1 MGNAQENI
9 MFLAKSLR
17 TSRLQLSLFRAIVF
31 VLVTILG
38 STSMGAEA
46 IAPEPGPEE
55 RVSSEASVTQL
66 VEDFAGESR
75 TVDSR
80 PVIRQAAFF
89 QADDIVGIRLETT
102 AKLTWLSISARPGQ
116 IRILFPDAVIPAA
129 VARLRQ
135 LHAFG
140 HPVKTGL
147 LRNTAD
153 GGELILTATEPVVIE
168 SEEVPEGLVLRFVD
182 AQTQTEDAK
191 PSAVPTVRPE
201 PRERPVQDA
210 LETRFPEEEA
220 LFPGMREEYV
230 GTPIS
235 IDMQNAEVEHVLRLI
250 GEVAGYNLILDAGV
264 GGRISMKLDN
274 VPWDQVLD
282 LVLVQRNLGMVVRGN
297 ILRISTIQ
305 QLESERDQR
314 RRAREAAMEA
324 QETIERLE
332 PLQTAYI
339 QINYAT
345 AGEMDARA
353 RPFLSDRGRLSFDPR
368 TNTLILTDSPLRIR
382 QIQGIIDR
390 LDQPERQ
397 VMIEARVV
405 YASDEFQRAIGLR
418 WGGGIE
424 GVTTEYYRG
433 VYGAAGGGIPINQGG
448 VGQTGYLVNTP
459 IAMSPTFGIG
469 GFISKLVGPDMF
481 TLDVQ
486 LQLGELQG
494 ESRTVSSPRI
504 VTLNNSRALIKQGTR
519 VRVNV
524 LDDAGN
530 PQPAFEDAVLEL
542 SVTPQITPDN
552 QLILDLIVKDDVP
565 IGENIDTKSAEA
577 KLIVNNGETI
587 VLGGVFKAAEGQRE
601 NRVPG
606 LASIPGLGALFKSRI
621 TEERKEELLIFIRPS
636 IL

>member
-1 MGNAQENI
+1 MGSAQRSIRIRTRRRLTNRLPRLFCGAI
-9 MFLAKSLR
+9 MFVLM
-17 TSRLQLSLFRAIVF
+17 TVF
-31 VLVTILG
+31 GGASI
-38 STSMGAEA
+38 GAEVVA
-46 IAPEPGPEE
+46 SESLAVEILPP
-55 RVSSEASVTQL
+55 EASVTQP
-66 VEDFAGESR
+66 VDDFAGEPRASGSWPR
-75 TVDSR
+75 
-80 PVIRQAAFF
+80 IRQATFF
-89 QADDIVGIRLETT
+89 QADDVVGIRLEATGE
-102 AKLTWLSISARPGQ
+102 LTWRSVSARPGQ
-116 IRILFPDAVIPAA
+116 IRILLPDAVIQTA
-129 VARLRQ
+129 VARLHQ

-147 LRNTAD
+147 LRNTVD
-153 GGELILTATEPVVIE
+153 GGELILTATGPVVIE
-168 SEEVPEGLVLRFVD
+168 PEEVPEGLILRFVD
-182 AQTQTEDAK
+182 APARTEDAK
-191 PSAVPTVRPE
+191 PSAVPTARPE
-201 PRERPVQDA
+201 SRERPVLDA
-210 LETRFPEEEA
+210 FGTRFTEVEA

-235 IDMQNAEVEHVLRLI
+235 IDLQNAEVEHVLRLI

-282 LVLVQRNLGMVVRGN
+282 LVLVQRNLDMERRGN
-297 ILRISTIQ
+297 IMRISTVQ
-305 QLESERDQR
+305 QMESEREQR
-314 RRAREAAMEA
+314 RRAQEAAMQA

-339 QINYAT
+339 QVNYAT
-345 AGEMDARA
+345 AAEMDARA

-459 IAMSPTFGIG
+459 IAMPPSFGIG
-469 GFISKLVGPDMF
+469 GFISKLMGPDMF

-504 VTLNNSRALIKQGTR
+504 VTLNNSRAVIKQGTR

-530 PQPAFEDAVLEL
+530 PQPDFEDAVLEL
-542 SVTPQITPDN
+542 SVTPQITPDD

>member
-9 MFLAKSLR
+9 IFLAKSLR
-17 TSRLQLSLFRAIVF
+17 TSRLQLSMCRAIVF
-31 VLVTILG
+31 VLVTVFG
-38 STSMGAEA
+38 STSIGAEA
-46 IAPEPGPEE
+46 IAPEPVPEE
-55 RVSSEASVTQL
+55 IVSAEGSVTQL
-66 VEDFAGESR
+66 VEDFVGESR
-75 TVDSR
+75 TIDSR

-89 QADDIVGIRLETT
+89 QADDVVGIRLEATGE
-102 AKLTWLSISARPGQ
+102 LTWRSVSARPGQ
-116 IRILFPDAVIPAA
+116 IRILFPDVVIPAA
-129 VARLRQ
+129 VARLHQ

-147 LRNTAD
+147 LRNTDD
-153 GGELILTATEPVVIE
+153 GGELILTATGPIVIE
-168 SEEVPEGLVLRFVD
+168 PEKVPEGLVLRFVD
-182 AQTQTEDAK
+182 AQAQTEDAK
-191 PSAVPTVRPE
+191 PSPVPTARPE
-201 PRERPVQDA
+201 PRERPVQDTM
-210 LETRFPEEEA
+210 ETRFPEEEA

-235 IDMQNAEVEHVLRLI
+235 IDLQNAEVEHVLRLI

-282 LVLVQRNLGMVVRGN
+282 LVLAQRNLGMVVRGN
-297 ILRISTIQ
+297 ILRISTAQ
-305 QLESERDQR
+305 QLESEREQR
-314 RRAREAAMEA
+314 RRAREASMQA

-345 AGEMDARA
+345 AAEMDART

-459 IAMSPTFGIG
+459 IAMPPSFGIG
-469 GFISKLVGPDMF
+469 GFISKLMGPDMF

-504 VTLNNSRALIKQGTR
+504 VTLNNSRAVIKQGTR

-530 PQPAFEDAVLEL
+530 PQPDFEDAVLEL
-542 SVTPQITPDN
+542 SVTPQITPDD
-552 QLILDLIVKDDVP
+552 QLILDLVVKDDVP
-565 IGENIDTKSAEA
+565 FGDDIDTKSAEA

-587 VLGGVFKAAEGQRE
+587 VLGGVFKAAEGHRE

-606 LASIPGLGALFKSRI
+606 LASIPGLGNLFKSRI
-621 TEERKEELLIFIRPS
+621 SEERKEELLIFIRPS

>member
-1 MGNAQENI
+1 M
-9 MFLAKSLR
+9 
-17 TSRLQLSLFRAIVF
+17 
-31 VLVTILG
+31 
-38 STSMGAEA
+38 
-46 IAPEPGPEE
+46 
-55 RVSSEASVTQL
+55 
-66 VEDFAGESR
+66 
-75 TVDSR
+75 
-80 PVIRQAAFF
+80 
-89 QADDIVGIRLETT
+89 
-102 AKLTWLSISARPGQ
+102 
-116 IRILFPDAVIPAA
+116 
-129 VARLRQ
+129 
-135 LHAFG
+135 
-140 HPVKTGL
+140 
-147 LRNTAD
+147 
-153 GGELILTATEPVVIE
+153 
-168 SEEVPEGLVLRFVD
+168 
-182 AQTQTEDAK
+182 
-191 PSAVPTVRPE
+191 
-201 PRERPVQDA
+201 
-210 LETRFPEEEA
+210 
-220 LFPGMREEYV
+220 
-230 GTPIS
+230 
-235 IDMQNAEVEHVLRLI
+235 LRLI

-282 LVLVQRNLGMVVRGN
+282 LVLAQRNLGMVVRGN
-297 ILRISTIQ
+297 ILRISTAQ
-305 QLESERDQR
+305 QLESEREQR
-314 RRAREAAMEA
+314 RRAREASMQA

-345 AGEMDARA
+345 AAEMDART

-459 IAMSPTFGIG
+459 IAMPPSFGIG
-469 GFISKLVGPDMF
+469 GFISKLMGPDMF

-504 VTLNNSRALIKQGTR
+504 VTLNNSRAVIKQGTR

-530 PQPAFEDAVLEL
+530 PQPDFEDAVLEL
-542 SVTPQITPDN
+542 SVTPQITPDD
-552 QLILDLIVKDDVP
+552 QLILDLVVKDDVP
-565 IGENIDTKSAEA
+565 FGDDIDTKSAEA

-587 VLGGVFKAAEGQRE
+587 VLGGVFKAAEGHRE

-606 LASIPGLGALFKSRI
+606 LASIPGLGNLFKSRI
-621 TEERKEELLIFIRPS
+621 SEERKEELLIFIRPS